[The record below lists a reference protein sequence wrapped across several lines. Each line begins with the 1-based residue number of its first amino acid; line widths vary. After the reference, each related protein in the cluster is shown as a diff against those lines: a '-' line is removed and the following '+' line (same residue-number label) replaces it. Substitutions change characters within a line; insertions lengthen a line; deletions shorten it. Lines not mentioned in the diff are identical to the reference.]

1 MRKEEL
7 LFKKS
12 EAVKNIQWYVKNVL
26 TDEDLKA
33 FSIPQ
38 LEKMI
43 DLMERA
49 EKFRESCSP
58 FYTLSATEVVQK
70 STGKIAF
77 FENSGEVREETAE
90 EYLADRSEWDG
101 GKRIYREILKKAKEK
116 A

>member
-12 EAVKNIQWYVKNVL
+12 KAVKNIRWYVKNVL
-26 TDEDLKA
+26 TDEDLKT

-58 FYTLSATEVVQK
+58 FCTLSATEVVQK
-70 STGKIAF
+70 VRGKLHISKIQGKSGKKPPRNAWKVPSDKVISTI
-77 FENSGEVREETAE
+77 
-90 EYLADRSEWDG
+90 
-101 GKRIYREILKKAKEK
+101 
-116 A
+116 

>member
-38 LEKMI
+38 LKKMI
-43 DLMERA
+43 ELMDRA
-49 EKFRESCSP
+49 ENFRESCEP
-58 FYTLSATEVVQK
+58 FCTLSAIEVVQK
-70 STGKIAF
+70 STGKLRFLKIPEKFAKKPPKSIWTVGA
-77 FENSGEVREETAE
+77 NGTAARECTER
-90 EYLADRSEWDG
+90 L
-101 GKRIYREILKKAKEK
+101 
-116 A
+116 

>member
-12 EAVKNIQWYVKNVL
+12 KAVKNIQWYVKNVL
-26 TDEDLKA
+26 TDEDLKI

-49 EKFRESCSP
+49 EKFRESCAA
-58 FYTLSATEVVQK
+58 FYTYSYINL
-70 STGKIAF
+70 
-77 FENSGEVREETAE
+77 
-90 EYLADRSEWDG
+90 LC
-101 GKRIYREILKKAKEK
+101 
-116 A
+116 

>member
-49 EKFRESCSP
+49 EKFRESCEA

-70 STGKIAF
+70 STGKIAY
-77 FENSGEVREETAE
+77 FENSGEVREETSKECLEGAARLIYTD
-90 EYLADRSEWDG
+90 YLNNI
-101 GKRIYREILKKAKEK
+101 GKA
-116 A
+116 

>member
-38 LEKMI
+38 LKKMI
-43 DLMERA
+43 ELIDRA
-49 EKFRESCSP
+49 ENFRENCDP
-58 FYTLSATEVVQK
+58 FCTLSATEVVQK
-70 STGKIAF
+70 STGKIAY

-90 EYLADRSEWDG
+90 EYLDGRSEWDG
-101 GKRIYREILKKAKEK
+101 GARMYREIIESSEK

>member
-1 MRKEEL
+1 M
-7 LFKKS
+7 
-12 EAVKNIQWYVKNVL
+12 KNVL

-70 STGKIAF
+70 STGKIAY

-90 EYLADRSEWDG
+90 EYLADRNEWDG
-101 GKRIYREILKKAKEK
+101 GVRIYHEILKKAKEK

>member
-38 LEKMI
+38 LKKMI
-43 DLMERA
+43 ELMDRA
-49 EKFRESCSP
+49 ENFRESCEP
-58 FYTLSATEVVQK
+58 FCTLSAIEVVQK
-70 STGKIAF
+70 STEKIAL

-90 EYLADRSEWDG
+90 EYLDGRSEWDG
-101 GKRIYREILKKAKEK
+101 GARMYREIIENSEK

>member
-7 LFKKS
+7 LLKKS
-12 EAVKNIQWYVKNVL
+12 EAVKDIQWYVKNAL

-33 FSIPQ
+33 FSVPQ
-38 LEKMI
+38 LKKMI
-43 DLMERA
+43 ELIDRA
-49 EKFRESCSP
+49 EKFRESCEA
-58 FYTLSATEVVQK
+58 FCTLSATEVVQK

-90 EYLADRSEWDG
+90 EYLDGRSEWDG
-101 GKRIYREILKKAKEK
+101 GARMYREIIENSEK

>member
-43 DLMERA
+43 ELMNRA
-49 EKFRESCSP
+49 EEFRENCAV
-58 FYTLSATEVVQK
+58 FCTLSATEVVQK
-70 STGKIAF
+70 NTGKIAY
-77 FENSGEVREETAE
+77 FENSGEIREETVE
-90 EYLADRSEWDG
+90 ECMEGAARQGYINYLKNR
-101 GKRIYREILKKAKEK
+101 EK

>member
-12 EAVKNIQWYVKNVL
+12 ETAKNIQWYVLNVL

-38 LEKMI
+38 LKKMI
-43 DLMERA
+43 NLMERA
-49 EKFRESCSP
+49 EKFRESCEP
-58 FYTLSATEVVQK
+58 FCTLSATEVVQK
-70 STGKIAF
+70 STGKIAY

-101 GKRIYREILKKAKEK
+101 GKRIYREILKKVREK

>member
-38 LEKMI
+38 LKKMI
-43 DLMERA
+43 ELMDRA
-49 EKFRESCSP
+49 EKFRESCSA
-58 FYTLSATEVVQK
+58 FTTLTANEVVQK
-70 STGKIAF
+70 STGKIAY
-77 FENSGEVREETAE
+77 FENSGEIREETVDECLEGAARQG
-90 EYLADRSEWDG
+90 YLNYLKDS
-101 GKRIYREILKKAKEK
+101 KKA
-116 A
+116 

>member
-12 EAVKNIQWYVKNVL
+12 ETAKNIQWYVLNVL

-43 DLMERA
+43 NLMERA
-49 EKFRESCSP
+49 EKFRESCEP
-58 FYTLSATEVVQK
+58 FCTLSATEVVQK
-70 STGKIAF
+70 STGKIAC

-90 EYLADRSEWDG
+90 EYLGGRSEWDG
-101 GKRIYREILKKAKEK
+101 GARMYREIVESREK

>member
-38 LEKMI
+38 LEKN
-43 DLMERA
+43 DGVDGPRGEFPRKLRA
-49 EKFRESCSP
+49 FLHTVS
-58 FYTLSATEVVQK
+58 
-70 STGKIAF
+70 
-77 FENSGEVREETAE
+77 N
-90 EYLADRSEWDG
+90 
-101 GKRIYREILKKAKEK
+101 
-116 A
+116 

>member
-7 LFKKS
+7 LLKKS

-38 LEKMI
+38 LKKMI
-43 DLMERA
+43 ELMDRA
-49 EKFRESCSP
+49 ANFRESCEP
-58 FYTLSATEVVQK
+58 FCTLSATEVVQK
-70 STGKIAF
+70 STGKIALF
-77 FENSGEVREETAE
+77 ANSGEVREETAE
-90 EYLADRSEWDG
+90 EYLNGRSEWG
-101 GKRIYREILKKAKEK
+101 GGARMYREIIENSEK

>member
-7 LFKKS
+7 LLKKS
-12 EAVKNIQWYVKNVL
+12 EAVKDIQWYVKNVL

-38 LEKMI
+38 LKKMI
-43 DLMERA
+43 ELIDRA
-49 EKFRESCSP
+49 ENFRESCEP
-58 FYTLSATEVVQK
+58 FCTLSAIEVVQK

-77 FENSGEVREETAE
+77 FENPGEVREETAE
-90 EYLADRSEWDG
+90 EYLDDRSEWDG
-101 GKRIYREILKKAKEK
+101 GARMYREIIENSEK

>member
-38 LEKMI
+38 LEKMME
-43 DLMERA
+43 LMDRA
-49 EKFRESCSP
+49 EKFRESCAA
-58 FYTLSATEVVQK
+58 FYTLSANEVTQK
-70 STGKIAF
+70 STGKIAY

-90 EYLADRSEWDG
+90 EYLADRNEWDG
-101 GKRIYREILKKAKEK
+101 GARIYREILKKAKEK

>member
-38 LEKMI
+38 LDKMVE
-43 DLMERA
+43 LMERA
-49 EKFRESCSP
+49 EEFRESCEA
-58 FYTLSATEVVQK
+58 FCTLSATEVVQK
-70 STGKIAF
+70 NTGKIAL
-77 FENSGEVREETAE
+77 FENSGEVREETSE
-90 EYLADRSEWDG
+90 EYLSDRSEWDG
-101 GKRIYREILKKAKEK
+101 GTRIYHEILKKAKEK

>member
-12 EAVKNIQWYVKNVL
+12 KAVKNIQWYVKNVL
-26 TDEDLKA
+26 TDEDLKI

-49 EKFRESCSP
+49 EKIPGKLCS
-58 FYTLSATEVVQK
+58 FLHLVS
-70 STGKIAF
+70 
-77 FENSGEVREETAE
+77 N
-90 EYLADRSEWDG
+90 
-101 GKRIYREILKKAKEK
+101 
-116 A
+116 

>member
-38 LEKMI
+38 LEKMVE
-43 DLMERA
+43 LMERA
-49 EKFRESCSP
+49 EEFRESCEA
-58 FYTLSATEVVQK
+58 FCTLSATEVVQK
-70 STGKIAF
+70 NTGKIAY
-77 FENSGEVREETAE
+77 FENSREVREETVE
-90 EYLADRSEWDG
+90 ECMEGAARQGYINYLNNR
-101 GKRIYREILKKAKEK
+101 EK

>member
-26 TDEDLKA
+26 TDEDLKT

-58 FYTLSATEVVQK
+58 FCTLSATEVVQK
-70 STGKIAF
+70 STGKIAY
-77 FENSGEVREETAE
+77 FENSGEIREETVE
-90 EYLADRSEWDG
+90 ECMEGAARQGYINYLKSRG
-101 GKRIYREILKKAKEK
+101 GKA
-116 A
+116 

>member
-7 LFKKS
+7 LFKKA
-12 EAVKNIQWYVKNVL
+12 EAVKNILWYVKDVL

-38 LEKMI
+38 LEKMME
-43 DLMERA
+43 LMECA
-49 EKFRESCSP
+49 EKFRESCEP
-58 FYTLSATEVVQK
+58 FCTLSAIEVVQK

-90 EYLADRSEWDG
+90 EYLDGRSEWDG
-101 GKRIYREILKKAKEK
+101 GARMYREIIENSEK

>member
-12 EAVKNIQWYVKNVL
+12 ESVKNIQWYVKNVL

-38 LEKMI
+38 LKKMI
-43 DLMERA
+43 ELIDRA
-49 EKFRESCSP
+49 EKFRESCEP
-58 FYTLSATEVVQK
+58 FCTLSAVEVVQK

-90 EYLADRSEWDG
+90 EYLDGRSEWDG
-101 GKRIYREILKKAKEK
+101 GARMYREVMENSKKA
-116 A
+116 

>member
-12 EAVKNIQWYVKNVL
+12 KAVKNIQWYVKNVL
-26 TDEDLKA
+26 TDEDLKI

-49 EKFRESCSP
+49 EKFRESCAA

-70 STGKIAF
+70 VRVKLHISKIQGK
-77 FENSGEVREETAE
+77 SG
-90 EYLADRSEWDG
+90 
-101 GKRIYREILKKAKEK
+101 KKPPRNI
-116 A
+116 

>member
-12 EAVKNIQWYVKNVL
+12 EAAKNIQWYVKNVL

-49 EKFRESCSP
+49 EKFRESRAAFC
-58 FYTLSATEVVQK
+58 TLSATEVVQK
-70 STGKIAF
+70 STGKIAL
-77 FENSGEVREETAE
+77 FENSGEVREETSE
-90 EYLADRSEWDG
+90 EYLTDRDEWDG
-101 GKRIYREILKKAKEK
+101 GARIYREILKKAKEK

>member
-12 EAVKNIQWYVKNVL
+12 EAVKNVQWYVKNVL

-38 LEKMI
+38 LEKMAE
-43 DLMERA
+43 LMERA
-49 EKFRESCSP
+49 EKFRESCAA
-58 FYTLSATEVVQK
+58 FYALSATEVVQK
-70 STGKIAF
+70 STGKIAL
-77 FENSGEVREETAE
+77 FENSGEVREETVKECMEGAARQGYIN
-90 EYLADRSEWDG
+90 YLKSR
-101 GKRIYREILKKAKEK
+101 EK